1 MSTVAVISPPPLR
14 IAARSGFTV
23 KKQKSEKKRAA
34 LDNVLQVVRCDRQ
47 FVSERL
53 RLAAEP
59 LRPIH
64 EYVSGIL
71 SDLFWL
77 RFFENQ
83 EAHHTRR
90 QLSSWPSVSYPPGL
104 SGLDILMADLEALK
118 AYADYIQHLFQ
129 VWTMPL
135 PEFYDPEKVEDYF
148 SCRPHVLMFRIL
160 EVLSSFSYAA
170 IRFRLARI
178 LKSSTKDVGEN
189 SSLSDGAYHAGQ
201 LLKETLLNLGPT
213 FIKVGQSLSTRP
225 DIIGSEISKAL
236 SDLHDKIPPFPRAVA
251 MKIIE
256 TELGGPVQNYFS
268 YISEET
274 VAAASFGQVY
284 QGRTLDGCIVAI
296 KVQRPNLLHSV
307 ARDIYIL
314 RVGLNFLKK
323 VAKRKNDLFLYADE
337 LGKGLFGEL
346 DYRIESA
353 NASEFLEAHSQYSFM
368 LVPKVLRN
376 LTRKRVLTM
385 EWMVGE
391 SPNSLLLRSGASTEE
406 VDEFTKVQ
414 QLEAKRCLLD
424 LVSKGVEATLVQLL
438 ETGLLHADPHPG
450 NLRYT
455 PEGCIGFLDFGLLC
469 RMEQEHQIAML
480 ASIIHIAY
488 GDWGALVCDLASMD
502 VVRPGTNLRRVTADL
517 VEALGEVDYRDGIPD
532 IKFSLVLGKIW
543 SIALKYHLRMPPYYT
558 LVLRS
563 LASLE
568 GLAVAADNNFKTF
581 RAAYPYVVKKLLY
594 DNSVSTRRILYSVI
608 FNGRRELQWKKILS
622 FLKVGSLRGGP
633 MGISM
638 SASNVPASQTSEHDV
653 SELVNIILRLLPSK
667 EGAVLRRLVV
677 TADAVSLCSAMI
689 SKDAILFR
697 QHMSMVLADIIYAW
711 MSKTIIRGQTIE
723 PEERTKNTTISQLY
737 TITRDRRLKVIFY
750 RMLREVRRHP
760 VLLLRSCWSCFTI
773 ALMALVISVPR
784 FIARCTES
792 FFNSLAFLPRRIVRE
807 SRVVGSR

>member
-1 MSTVAVISPPPLR
+1 M
-14 IAARSGFTV
+14 
-23 KKQKSEKKRAA
+23 A
-34 LDNVLQVVRCDRQ
+34 L
-47 FVSERL
+47 
-53 RLAAEP
+53 
-59 LRPIH
+59 
-64 EYVSGIL
+64 
-71 SDLFWL
+71 
-77 RFFENQ
+77 
-83 EAHHTRR
+83 
-90 QLSSWPSVSYPPGL
+90 SVHS
-104 SGLDILMADLEALK
+104 
-118 AYADYIQHLFQ
+118 
-129 VWTMPL
+129 
-135 PEFYDPEKVEDYF
+135 
-148 SCRPHVLMFRIL
+148 
-160 EVLSSFSYAA
+160 
-170 IRFRLARI
+170 
-178 LKSSTKDVGEN
+178 
-189 SSLSDGAYHAGQ
+189 SSLQ
-201 LLKETLLNLGPT
+201 
-213 FIKVGQSLSTRP
+213 
-225 DIIGSEISKAL
+225 AL

-256 TELGGPVQNYFS
+256 TELGGLFRT
-268 YISEET
+268 ISVT
-274 VAAASFGQVY
+274 FPRRLWLLLHLVY

-323 VAKRKNDLFLYADE
+323 VAKRKNDLYLYADE

-376 LTRKRVLTM
+376 LTSKRVLTM

-391 SPNSLLLRSGASTEE
+391 SPNSLLLRSGASSEE

-455 PEGCIGFLDFGLLC
+455 PERCIGFLDFGLLC
-469 RMEQEHQIAML
+469 RMKQEHQIAML

-517 VEALGEVDYRDGIPD
+517 VEALGEIDYRDGIPD

-543 SIALKYHLRMPPYYT
+543 SIALKYHFRMPPYYT

-568 GLAVAADNNFKTF
+568 GLAVAADSNFKTF
-581 RAAYPYVVKKLLY
+581 HAAYPYVVKKLLY
-594 DNSVSTRRILYSVI
+594 DNSASTRRILYSVI
-608 FNGRRELQWKKILS
+608 FNGRRELQWKKILL
-622 FLKVGSLRGGP
+622 FLKGGSLRGGP

-667 EGAVLRRLVV
+667 DGAVLRRLV
-677 TADAVSLCSAMI
+677 DAVSLCSAMI

-697 QHMSMVLADIIYAW
+697 QNISMLLADVIYTW
-711 MSKTIIRGQTIE
+711 MSKTIMRDNRPWSPYKGQAIE
-723 PEERTKNTTISQLY
+723 LEEQTKTTNLAQLY
-737 TITRDRRLKVIFY
+737 TIMRDRRLKVIFY
-750 RMLREVRRHP
+750 RMVREVRRHP

-773 ALMALVISVPR
+773 AVMALVISVPR
-784 FIARCTES
+784 FIAHCTES
-792 FFNSLAFLPRRIVRE
+792 FFNSLAFVPRRIAV
-807 SRVVGSR
+807 SL